1 MSQEQPVSGRLED
14 VPAGVGL
21 VRVGWR
27 SRKTGNLFR
36 TEGGKSTREWDADR
50 YEPVYRLVERDP
62 CFCVYDARTAPLTR
76 TPNPHCPR
84 EEHRG

>member
-1 MSQEQPVSGRLED
+1 MGDVLPEIVRLED

-27 SRKTGNLFR
+27 SLKTGNLFR
-36 TEGGKSTREWDADR
+36 TEGANSQREWDADR
-50 YEPVYRLVERDP
+50 YEPVYRLVEQPP
-62 CFCVYDARTAPLTR
+62 CFCVYDARTMPPTR

-84 EEHRG
+84 EAHRG